1 MLPVCLPF
9 FLTETHKPSQLAS
22 LTKSTSKRARREDH
36 VRLRAL
42 NGLLYK
48 ALTELLCT
56 PEVSQELCDLNVELS
71 KVGLGAREGL
81 RASRLC
87 RRLTV
92 RKGGRDAQRG
102 RLGIKERKVLVG
114 CKSSVSLCTGGVWP
128 DSTEGAQSPVSD
140 EVGRLKV
147 WGSGERW
154 VICLH
159 LGVKTREAASAV
171 CAPRAECVQP
181 KGKEGQ

>member
-81 RASRLC
+81 RASCLC

-92 RKGGRDAQRG
+92 RKGGRDAQCG

-114 CKSSVSLCTGGVWP
+114 CKS
-128 DSTEGAQSPVSD
+128 
-140 EVGRLKV
+140 R
-147 WGSGERW
+147 
-154 VICLH
+154 CLTVH
-159 LGVKTREAASAV
+159 GWCLARQHRGCSEPSK
-171 CAPRAECVQP
+171 
-181 KGKEGQ
+181 